1 VQSAQTLSAQQGKDI
16 SLILASPFIP
26 ASDACGTVAAL
37 CLGVT
42 RFTKGDRVIPVFT
55 QGWIGGVPTPDMRE
69 NRRLGV
75 SLDGVLR
82 EFIAVRAEDA
92 VHAPAN
98 LSDVEVATL
107 PIAAVTAWATL
118 REGGVKTGDGV
129 LAMGTGGVAIFTLQF
144 AKLAGAQVVVISSS
158 DDKLARVRKLGAD
171 ATISYRTN
179 PDWAPLVRQATNGRG
194 VNISRCGC
202 RSAEF
207 LSNVIC
213 ITRTQ
218 AGGEYGRPVPLPT
231 LPRLAA
237 RFPKGAA
244 GAPFPHFGHAQS
256 IRESPRDSKSPSR
269 PCRTRSR
276 ATRPGGGG
284 AVRHGRQL

>member
-1 VQSAQTLSAQQGKDI
+1 
-16 SLILASPFIP
+16 
-26 ASDACGTVAAL
+26 
-37 CLGVT
+37 
-42 RFTKGDRVIPVFT
+42 
-55 QGWIGGVPTPDMRE
+55 
-69 NRRLGV
+69 
-75 SLDGVLR
+75 LDGVLR

-237 RFPKGAA
+237 RFPKGRRRGPLSAFWPRSIHSRIAA
-244 GAPFPHFGHAQS
+244 RLQVAFAALQDEIPGYP
-256 IRESPRDSKSPSR
+256 PRWRRRCASR
-269 PCRTRSR
+269 PPAVKGADGYHFALVHHCDRRQSSAVSRSS
-276 ATRPGGGG
+276 ATKYG
-284 AVRHGRQL
+284 AFGSLSDFVVFNTSYMCSASTMPMAWIAS